1 MTMPEEEK
9 MILHWIMQYEVMTME
24 QAIQLL
30 HHKNRS
36 TAQKVIR
43 GLKKQH
49 KISYV
54 NGGVYIGAYPCSKPD
69 PKVIDAIWILIQY
82 ADVIEHYQHHPAS
95 YPSQIYFLKDGC
107 GYEIVVL
114 NEGEQYLT
122 RLLQADEGLKYIL
135 VIPNENM
142 IPYIELPDAP
152 CMFAVI
158 QSVPGAAPEVTFYT
172 KGA

>member
-69 PKVIDAIWILIQY
+69 PKVIDAIWIWMDSGGMWGGAQI
-82 ADVIEHYQHHPAS
+82 AS
-95 YPSQIYFLKDGC
+95 PDWNPLVCFVRAFSW
-107 GYEIVVL
+107 
-114 NEGEQYLT
+114 N
-122 RLLQADEGLKYIL
+122 GLKGMGL
-135 VIPNENM
+135 
-142 IPYIELPDAP
+142 LL
-152 CMFAVI
+152 
-158 QSVPGAAPEVTFYT
+158 AAIAGIYLYVKFHDKFTGEVRDPRGFTIS
-172 KGA
+172 

>member
-54 NGGVYIGAYPCSKPD
+54 NGGVYIGACPCSKPE

-82 ADVIEHYQHHPAS
+82 ADVIDHYQHHPAS

-114 NEGEQYLT
+114 NEGERHLT
-122 RLLQADEGLKYIL
+122 KLLRPRGEMKYII
-135 VIPNENM
+135 VIPNETM
-142 IPYIELPDAP
+142 ISYIELPEAP
-152 CMFAVI
+152 CIFAAVKR
-158 QSVPGAAPEVTFYT
+158 VKGAVPEVTFYSE
-172 KGA
+172 GA

>member
-82 ADVIEHYQHHPAS
+82 ADVIGHYQHHPAS

-122 RLLQADEGLKYIL
+122 RLLQPDEGLKYIL

-142 IPYIELPDAP
+142 IPYIELPDVP

-172 KGA
+172 KGD